1 MFSRFNIAGSFS
13 ITPPGILLI
22 LFFVLFYIYIYT
34 MEFVPQ
40 ADRCQKVLS
49 QLVTQILPQTFPD
62 MFFE

>member
-1 MFSRFNIAGSFS
+1 MG
-13 ITPPGILLI
+13 
-22 LFFVLFYIYIYT
+22 
-34 MEFVPQ
+34 FVPQ